1 MQITMRMKYRFVYGL
16 LALAMTIMMS
26 IPGLV
31 NAGPTEIAD
40 IDGNRYKAV
49 TIGSQ
54 VWTQT
59 NLNVTHYRNGDPIR
73 YAKTA
78 EEWYDA
84 AKKGEGAWAYYNN
97 DPVNGKKYDRL
108 YNWYAVN
115 DPRGLAPKGSHV
127 PSDKEW
133 SVLTEQLGGE
143 AIAGGKMKAV
153 TDLLWEKP
161 NAGAE
166 TKSEFSALPGG
177 LRGINGDSYFLNKSA
192 YFWSSTEYSLTMA
205 RYRLINYHVPSII
218 NSAEEKRDG
227 MSVRCV
233 LD

>member
-1 MQITMRMKYRFVYGL
+1 MRMKCRLIYGF
-16 LALAMTIMMS
+16 LALAMTMMMS
-26 IPGLV
+26 VPGFIH
-31 NAGPTEIAD
+31 AGPIEVTD
-40 IDGNRYKAV
+40 FDGNRYKAV

-54 VWTQT
+54 AWMQS
-59 NLNVTHYRNGDPIR
+59 NLTVTHYRNGDTIR

-84 AKKGEGAWAYYNN
+84 ALKGEGAWAFYNN
-97 DPVNGKKYDRL
+97 DPVNGKKYGRL

-143 AIAGGKMKAV
+143 VLAGGKMKDV
-153 TDLLWEKP
+153 NDLSWENP

-166 TKSEFSALPGG
+166 NKSVFSALPGG
-177 LRGINGDSYFLNKSA
+177 LRGINGESYFINKSA

-205 RYRLINYHVPSII
+205 RYRLLNYHVPSII

>member
-1 MQITMRMKYRFVYGL
+1 MRMKCRLIYGF
-16 LALAMTIMMS
+16 LALAMTMMMS
-26 IPGLV
+26 VPGFIH
-31 NAGPTEIAD
+31 AGPIEVTD
-40 IDGNRYKAV
+40 VDGNRYTAV

-54 VWTQT
+54 AWMQS
-59 NLNVTHYRNGDPIR
+59 NLTVTHYRNGDAIR

-84 AKKGEGAWAYYNN
+84 AQKGEGAWAFYNN
-97 DPVNGKKYDRL
+97 DPVNGKKYGRL

-133 SVLTEQLGGE
+133 SVLTEQLGSE
-143 AIAGGKMKAV
+143 VLAGGKMKDV
-153 TDLLWEKP
+153 NDLSWEKP

-166 TKSEFSALPGG
+166 NKSAFSALPGG
-177 LRGINGDSYFLNKSA
+177 LRGINGESYFINKSA

-205 RYRLINYHVPSII
+205 RYRLLNYHVPSII